1 MKACITTFRSQKA
14 GNSESEYEDAA
25 WPAHSCEQ
33 NLPLRIAAAD
43 GASDAVFSGLWAEM
57 LVRSWGR
64 GRLNAPDFS
73 RRVGRLGRAWRR
85 TIRDRQL
92 PWYVEEKAR
101 AGSYAAFIGLALSH
115 TPGSSS
121 GSWSA
126 VACGDCCFFQ
136 LRESALITAFP
147 VSQTSDFSSTPPL
160 LTSDSARQVE
170 GAAVLTATGSWEE
183 NDSLYLMTD
192 ALACWFLA
200 SCETGV
206 IPWRLLTE
214 VTLTQEPPFEQW
226 LAKLRGR
233 REIRNDDCTLL
244 NVTFE

>member
-1 MKACITTFRSQKA
+1 M
-14 GNSESEYEDAA
+14 
-25 WPAHSCEQ
+25 
-33 NLPLRIAAAD
+33 
-43 GASDAVFSGLWAEM
+43 
-57 LVRSWGR
+57 
-64 GRLNAPDFS
+64 
-73 RRVGRLGRAWRR
+73 
-85 TIRDRQL
+85 
-92 PWYVEEKAR
+92 
-101 AGSYAAFIGLALSH
+101 
-115 TPGSSS
+115 
-121 GSWSA
+121 
-126 VACGDCCFFQ
+126 
-136 LRESALITAFP
+136 
-147 VSQTSDFSSTPPL
+147 
-160 LTSDSARQVE
+160 
-170 GAAVLTATGSWEE
+170 LTATGSWEE